1 MKREEPEN
9 RTNRVRGLFC
19 SCIFR
24 KENKSYKLVLDFDKS
39 QMTAL
44 TSRPISKR
52 IINECT
58 ASKLAEKKPQ
68 RMTRNPKEVK
78 KNGS

>member
-1 MKREEPEN
+1 
-9 RTNRVRGLFC
+9 
-19 SCIFR
+19 
-24 KENKSYKLVLDFDKS
+24 
-39 QMTAL
+39 MTAL

-52 IINECT
+52 IINEGT

-78 KNGS
+78 KMEAKKEHKIMG